1 MIKIIALPGIR
12 DSQCGFK
19 LFRGS
24 VAKDIFKRMRI
35 YGKNMKELDK
45 PYTGAWDVE
54 VLYLAKKLGYNVKQV
69 PIVWTHVKTTRV
81 SAVRDSVKMAFD
93 VLKIRLND
101 LMGLYNTAK

>member
-1 MIKIIALPGIR
+1 
-12 DSQCGFK
+12 
-19 LFRGS
+19 
-24 VAKDIFKRMRI
+24 MRV
-35 YGKNMKELDK
+35 YGKNTKELDK

-81 SAVRDSVKMAFD
+81 SPVRDSIKMGFD